1 MAVFS
6 FIDLPDVF
14 TNKIKRE
21 HIMMNKINKY
31 NFTKEEQD
39 LYDKLFK
46 LSKTTKVR
54 PRKIYNRLSYQ
65 IIQNKEIES

>member
-1 MAVFS
+1 M
-6 FIDLPDVF
+6 
-14 TNKIKRE
+14 K
-21 HIMMNKINKY
+21 NKINKY

-54 PRKIYNRLSYQ
+54 PRKIYDSVSYQ
-65 IIQNKEIES
+65 IIQNKEVES

>member
-1 MAVFS
+1 M
-6 FIDLPDVF
+6 
-14 TNKIKRE
+14 K
-21 HIMMNKINKY
+21 NKINKY

-54 PRKIYNRLSYQ
+54 PRKMYNRLSYQ
-65 IIQNKEIES
+65 IIQNKEAES